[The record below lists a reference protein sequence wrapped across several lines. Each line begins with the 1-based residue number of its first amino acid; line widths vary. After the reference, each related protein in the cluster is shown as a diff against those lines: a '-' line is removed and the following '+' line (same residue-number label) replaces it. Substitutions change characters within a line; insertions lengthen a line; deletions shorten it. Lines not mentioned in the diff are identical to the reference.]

1 MKGTLYGV
9 GIGPGDPELLTL
21 KAVRLIRENE
31 VIALPGEKPE
41 ETVAYQISV
50 QAVPE
55 LADKTLLA
63 LTMPMTKDKA
73 LLNENYDRAAEKIA
87 DQLGSGEKRGLPYSG
102 RSYRLFYIYVCPSAP
117 GRKRLPGG
125 DHQRDHFF
133 LCGGSQNEHESGGEK
148 RTASC
153 DPGFL
158 PD

>member
-87 DQLGSGEKRGLPYSG
+87 DQLDQGKNVVFLTLGDPTVYST
-102 RSYRLFYIYVCPSAP
+102 YM
-117 GRKRLPGG
+117 
-125 DHQRDHFF
+125 
-133 LCGGSQNEHESGGEK
+133 
-148 RTASC
+148 
-153 DPGFL
+153 
-158 PD
+158 

>member
-73 LLNENYDRAAEKIA
+73 LLNETMTVR
-87 DQLGSGEKRGLPYSG
+87 QR
-102 RSYRLFYIYVCPSAP
+102 
-117 GRKRLPGG
+117 RLPISWIRGKTWSSLRWEILPFILRICMSISAWKKKATG
-125 DHQRDHFF
+125 WRSSA
-133 LCGGSQNEHESGGEK
+133 GSLLSVRWQPE
-148 RTASC
+148 
-153 DPGFL
+153 
-158 PD
+158 